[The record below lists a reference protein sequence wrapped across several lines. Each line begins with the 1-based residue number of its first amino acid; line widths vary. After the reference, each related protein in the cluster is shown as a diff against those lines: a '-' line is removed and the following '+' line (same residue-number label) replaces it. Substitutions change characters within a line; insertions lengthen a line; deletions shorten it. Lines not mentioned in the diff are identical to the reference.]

1 MIIGAG
7 NMRRLSLLACFA
19 LLGAV
24 ALVLAGCASGTA
36 KGDKYI
42 DFRIVEASP
51 VASAVTADARV
62 LRVAISSVLL
72 PQEAVIHYRTIAN
85 HLGGQL
91 GRPVILI
98 QRKSYAEIALLLL
111 NGGADIA
118 FFSSGEYGN
127 YSGFDE
133 IEMLASQQRLGVP
146 YYQGY
151 LLVAKDSGINKLA
164 DLRGKTVA
172 FTDPLSYS
180 GYTFLVHLLWQQNE
194 TPENFFGRYIYTYNH
209 EKSFRAVANKVV
221 DAAPVTSIIYDRA
234 KIRTPE
240 LAKEVKVIAVSPQAG
255 IGPVVAGKSVN
266 AEQRAI
272 LRRALLSMHE
282 NPLMRSALQ
291 GLMIDRWVAPQPELF
306 EPIRRMVNEKRQ
318 TP

>member
-1 MIIGAG
+1 
-7 NMRRLSLLACFA
+7 MRRLSLLACFA

-24 ALVLAGCASGTA
+24 ALALAGCASGTA

-42 DFRIVEASP
+42 DFRKVEALP

-85 HLGGQL
+85 HLGEQL

-151 LLVAKDSGINKLA
+151 LLVAKDSGINILA

-180 GYTFLVHLLWQQNE
+180 GYTFLVHLLRQQNE
-194 TPENFFGRYIYTYNH
+194 TPEKFFGRYIYTYNH
-209 EKSFRAVANKVV
+209 ERSFRAVANKVV

-234 KIRTPE
+234 KIKTPE

-282 NPLMRSALQ
+282 NPQMRAALQ

-306 EPIRRMVNEKRQ
+306 EPIRRMVSEKRQ
-318 TP
+318 MP

>member
-1 MIIGAG
+1 
-7 NMRRLSLLACFA
+7 MRRLSLLACFA

-24 ALVLAGCASGTA
+24 ALALAGCASGTA

-42 DFRIVEASP
+42 DFRKVEALP

-85 HLGGQL
+85 HLGEQL

-151 LLVAKDSGINKLA
+151 LLGAKDSGINILA

-209 EKSFRAVANKVV
+209 ERSFRAGANKVV

-240 LAKEVKVIAVSPQAG
+240 LAKEVKVIAVSPPAG

-306 EPIRRMVNEKRQ
+306 EPIRRMVSEKRQ
-318 TP
+318 MP